1 MPEAFLALS
10 QADKAEALQLA
21 SQASGRPMHV
31 LEKDAWVVWALEVLF
46 TSDFRDSLVF
56 KGGTSLSKAYGIIE
70 RFSEDV
76 DVTYDIRSLVPDMA
90 AESPNALPAN
100 RSQEK
105 RWTKAI
111 RDRLPQ
117 WVEREVSPLFS
128 AAIASQNLQV
138 QLRLEGDKLFL
149 KYNPA
154 SAGSGYIAPVVL
166 VEFGARSTGDP
177 CGPKPVFC
185 DAAPL
190 LPTLAF
196 PSATPRVMHP
206 ERTFWEKAT
215 AIHVFCAQGE
225 FRGGQRFARHWYDLA
240 HLHRAGFVAS
250 ASRDLQLRKSVAAH
264 KSAFF
269 AEKRADGSLIDYEEA
284 VRGRLQLIPTEA
296 PALKSLADDYRRMA
310 DDGLFA
316 GAILPWL
323 DLLHAC
329 RVIED
334 HVNRPS
340 ELL

>member
-10 QADKAEALQLA
+10 PTDKAEALQLA

-46 TSDFRDSLVF
+46 SSDFRDSLVF
-56 KGGTSLSKAYGIIE
+56 KGGTSLSKAYQIIQ

-76 DVTYDIRSLVPDMA
+76 DITYDIRSLVPDMA
-90 AESPNALPAN
+90 AESPNALPSN

-111 RDRLPQ
+111 RERLPQ
-117 WVEREVSPLFS
+117 GVERAVSPLFA
-128 AAIASQNLQV
+128 AAIASENLQA
-138 QLRLEGDKLFL
+138 QLRLDGEKLL
-149 KYNPA
+149 VKYNPS
-154 SAGSGYIAPVVL
+154 SAGTGYIAPVVL

-177 CGPKPVFC
+177 CSPKPVTC
-185 DAAPL
+185 DAAPH

-225 FRGGQRFARHWYDLA
+225 FRGGHRFARHWYDLA
-240 HLHRAGFVAS
+240 HLYRTGFAAS
-250 ASRDLQLRKSVAAH
+250 ASRDRQLRKSVAAH
-264 KSAFF
+264 KSIFF
-269 AEKRADGSLIDYEEA
+269 AEKRDDGSLIDYDEA
-284 VRGRLQLIPTEA
+284 VSGRLQLIPTDSQT
-296 PALKSLADDYRRMA
+296 LNSLADDYRSMA
-310 DDGLFA
+310 NDGLFA
-316 GAILPWL
+316 AVALPWS
-323 DLLHAC
+323 DLLHTC
-329 RVIED
+329 RLIEQ

-340 ELL
+340 ELR